1 MGRGNVLCITLCMYQ
16 LCHHHVKKIYISI
29 FFREKKIQ
37 NKTKEFSVKTK
48 SKKKKKRERTPLVE
62 KKWNDDI
69 CDIFPYDTF
78 YRLETKVTKNK
89 TKTKKHTEKKLVL
102 ITKFTKLL

>member
-1 MGRGNVLCITLCMYQ
+1 MYQ
-16 LCHHHVKKIYISI
+16 LCHHHVKKSIYP
-29 FFREKKIQ
+29 F
-37 NKTKEFSVKTK
+37 FSVKK
-48 SKKKKKRERTPLVE
+48 NPKQNKRIFRENKFQEKRERELHLL

-89 TKTKKHTEKKLVL
+89 TKKKTNRKKNW
-102 ITKFTKLL
+102 F

>member
-1 MGRGNVLCITLCMYQ
+1 M
-16 LCHHHVKKIYISI
+16 KKNPKQNKRI
-29 FFREKKIQ
+29 FRE
-37 NKTKEFSVKTK
+37 NKFQE
-48 SKKKKKRERTPLVE
+48 KRERELHLL

-89 TKTKKHTEKKLVL
+89 TKKTYRKKIGFNNQIYQTPSVTTSTTTTTPFLEVQIFSLVN
-102 ITKFTKLL
+102 

>member
-1 MGRGNVLCITLCMYQ
+1 MYVPIVPSS
-16 LCHHHVKKIYISI
+16 CKKIYISI

-37 NKTKEFSVKTK
+37 NKTKEFSVKTNFQE
-48 SKKKKKRERTPLVE
+48 KRERELHLL

-89 TKTKKHTEKKLVL
+89 TKKNIQKKKLVL
-102 ITKFTKLL
+102 TTKFTKLLL

>member
-1 MGRGNVLCITLCMYQ
+1 M
-16 LCHHHVKKIYISI
+16 KKNPKQNKRI
-29 FFREKKIQ
+29 FRE
-37 NKTKEFSVKTK
+37 NKFQE
-48 SKKKKKRERTPLVE
+48 KRERELHLL

-89 TKTKKHTEKKLVL
+89 TKQKNIQKKKLVL
-102 ITKFTKLL
+102 TTKFTKLLL